1 MYGETSRIVQIMYVP
16 KEEIMFPLVKRR
28 PLRFWGRASMVGE
41 NACLRHEA
49 LTAVQVVCG
58 GTTTRWGTS
67 RLLTLP
73 RRRHIHNGPNIRPY
87 DAPAFLQVR
96 ELLRQIR
103 LLNCLVIPKPLLHV
117 LIPNNK
123 LSAAFELHGCPVSS
137 PQCIVR
143 RPLAKAHSGGRSP
156 G

>member
-1 MYGETSRIVQIMYVP
+1 MFVR
-16 KEEIMFPLVKRR
+16 KEEIMLPVVKKASTSI
-28 PLRFWGRASMVGE
+28 LGRGSMVGE

-58 GTTTRWGTS
+58 GTATRWGTS

-123 LSAAFELHGCPVSS
+123 LSAAFELHVRPVSS
-137 PQCIVR
+137 PQCTVR
-143 RPLAKAHSGGRSP
+143 RPLAKAHSGARSP